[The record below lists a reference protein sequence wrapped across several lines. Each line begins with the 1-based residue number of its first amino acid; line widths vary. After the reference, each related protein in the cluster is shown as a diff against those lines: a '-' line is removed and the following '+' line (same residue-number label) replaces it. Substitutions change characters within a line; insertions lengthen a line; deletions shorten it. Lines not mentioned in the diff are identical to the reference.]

1 METSDSNSA
10 RGSRD
15 LEESPHENNI
25 SYDTTP
31 ASNPDSVNNKTGEYM
46 VKFERSLNHILNRL
60 DDLEEISKH
69 KSSRRRRHPSRGRSR
84 ARRSPSRHRRH
95 RSRPRSRD
103 SHSSSSN
110 SSRSR
115 SRSRYRSRR
124 NSSRS
129 SEARSNR
136 QRRTN
141 SSRSRRDSQSPSE
154 YNHKRTR
161 SDSDDSSSDTDRSR
175 SRTPRV
181 KRKRHR
187 SPQGDSN
194 FIHNGEVYTKFNK
207 KKHKHV
213 PNQPAQILW
222 GDSIITVKWHT
233 TDDNVKGFCQIKAS
247 TVPTPYMDKKA
258 TCSLLSE
265 QLDFVPWLGDNT
277 GLRRDGFSTPFE
289 KNTGLAMALDL
300 FWSIEDTVVNSLL
313 KNNKKA
319 ALKAFAEKH
328 FDSPAIAIFSKD
340 WPKGEYFAWAKG
352 QLLDLEKTADVLD
365 INKTTKVGDSLEEE
379 NYTRAL
385 LVNYIT
391 GLTSLDTLGEKF
403 KDDKSTQSTIFAIA
417 KLFLFAL
424 KTLIV
429 NWMEAKMKLRRIILH
444 GQDTEAVRILLK
456 SNMWLPCIFPEDA
469 LEKAKNTKA
478 YSGIRNILNLH
489 KDGSYRDPYY
499 YNKKK
504 SKNFNKNHSY
514 NERYNKGSRNSYRK
528 KEYYDKQPTQDSFR
542 TSRNQDDFNQSK
554 PSTSKSSPQ
563 KKNFQSGKN
572 KKKGKSNQ

>member
-1 METSDSNSA
+1 MDNSDSNSA

-15 LEESPHENNI
+15 LEESPHENNT

-69 KSSRRRRHPSRGRSR
+69 KSSRRRRHHPRGRSR

-233 TDDNVKGFCQIKAS
+233 TEDNVKGFCQIKAS

-277 GLRRDGFSTPFE
+277 GLKRDGFSTPFE

-300 FWSIEDTVVNSLL
+300 FWSIEDSVVHSLL

-514 NERYNKGSRNSYRK
+514 NERYNKGSQNSYHK

-563 KKNFQSGKN
+563 KKFFQSGKN